1 MAEMM
6 TATMMTAIGYTHT
19 GDLDQATFQTR
30 EVPLPQPGARDLL
43 VEVRAV
49 SVNPIDT
56 KQRRRVDPH
65 GFRVLGFDAA
75 GVVVAVGD
83 AVEYFG
89 VGDEVWY
96 AGTLDRPGSNQQ
108 FQVVDERIAGRKP
121 ATLGFAEAAAL
132 PLTTITAW
140 ECLFDRL
147 RLTADSRGTLLVVG
161 GTGGVGS
168 ILLQLAKVRLPGV
181 RVIATASAAK
191 QEWASGLGAAVTI
204 DPHGD
209 LVAQTLE
216 LAPQGVD
223 WIFSA
228 FSDGRLPAYAE
239 VLRPFGEVVAIDEG
253 QLDLMALKPKAL
265 TWHWESMFTRAT
277 FQTADLSGQHDL
289 LNAVAELVEA
299 GSVRSTATADLG
311 RVTAANLTEAHRIVE
326 AGRSV
331 GKVVLAGWE

>member
-1 MAEMM
+1 MAQ
-6 TATMMTAIGYTHT
+6 TMTAIGYTHA
-19 GDLDQATFQTR
+19 GELDDTTFEAR
-30 EVPLPQPGARDLL
+30 EVARPQLGVRDLL
-43 VEVRAV
+43 VEVAAV

-56 KQRRRVDPH
+56 KQRRRVDPR
-65 GFRVLGFDAA
+65 GFRVLGYDAA
-75 GVVVAVGD
+75 GVVREVGD
-83 AVEYFG
+83 EVEFFKA
-89 VGDEVWY
+89 GDEVWY

-121 ATLGFAEAAAL
+121 TRLGFAEAAAL

-140 ECLFDRL
+140 ECLFERL
-147 RLTADSRGTLLVVG
+147 RLTPDSRGTLLVVG

-191 QEWASGLGAAVTI
+191 QAWASGLGAAVTI

-209 LVAQTLE
+209 LVEQTLA
-216 LAPQGVD
+216 LAPDGVD

-228 FSDGRLPAYAE
+228 FSDGRLPVYAQ

-253 QLDLMALKPKAL
+253 QLDLMALKPKAI
-265 TWHWESMFTRAT
+265 TWHWESMFARAAY
-277 FQTADLSGQHDL
+277 QTPDLVGQHDL
-289 LNAVAELVEA
+289 LNAVADLVDA
-299 GSVRSTATADLG
+299 GAVRSTATAELG
-311 RVTAANLTEAHRIVE
+311 PITPANLSQAHRLIE

-331 GKVVLAGWE
+331 GKLVLAGWE